1 MINSKLDYS
10 YEESVKNNRKNNL
23 LSVDTS
29 EKKINFHYNV
39 SSGVFSKIINF
50 SSVQEKIT
58 LGVFAQGESTC
69 NVKIKL
75 NNVLIFDEN
84 FLNYIFVNEYVFA
97 DESND
102 LEVVIT
108 PSSGGIKNINISL
121 FGKLAIKIDKKLMFF
136 KENSALIF
144 NGQLLSFNTFSSFL
158 SNVCDIKPYI
168 NDKYYDISSNFSN
181 ENQKCK
187 NYIILFENNNTL
199 IYKEIETNKIVNVAT
214 GVSDACFVPVEG
226 YNGAIVYL
234 KNGIV
239 NLTTVSS
246 DYTLSD
252 VIVLQQLSGLN
263 ITRLISIVTESPLSK
278 FIAIG
283 DENVYL
289 VGFVGTSNTFSA
301 VKIDLLFSGDNA
313 QSFYYNNRLYLFS
326 SSIDGVTLYTFLI
339 GDTVKK
345 QSEVFYANFDDGFVY
360 GGDVY
365 LRRGSLV
372 RKLDT

>member
-10 YEESVKNNRKNNL
+10 YEESVKNNRKNNM
-23 LSVDTS
+23 LSADTS

-39 SSGVFSKIINF
+39 SNGVFSKIINF
-50 SSVQEKIT
+50 SSVQEKIS

-97 DESND
+97 DESNE

-136 KENSALIF
+136 KENSALVF

-187 NYIILFENNNTL
+187 NYIILFANNNTL
-199 IYKEIETNKIVNVAT
+199 IYKEIETSKIVNVAT
-214 GVSDACFVPVEG
+214 GVSAACFVPVEG
-226 YNGAIVYL
+226 YNGAMVYL

-252 VIVLQQLSGLN
+252 VIVLQQLSALN

-289 VGFVGTSNTFSA
+289 VSFVGTSNTFSA

>member
-50 SSVQEKIT
+50 SSVQEKIS

-136 KENSALIF
+136 KENSALVF
-144 NGQLLSFNTFSSFL
+144 NGQLLSFNTFYSFL
-158 SNVCDIKPYI
+158 SKVCDIKPCI

-214 GVSDACFVPVEG
+214 GVSDACFVPVVG
-226 YNGAIVYL
+226 YNCAMVYL

-239 NLTTVSS
+239 CLATVSN

-252 VIVLQQLSGLN
+252 VIVLQQLSALN

-289 VGFVGTSNTFSA
+289 VNFVGLSNVFSD

-360 GGDVY
+360 GSDVY